1 MGHNAVEPA
10 TAMQPVVIIP
20 AYEPSAAL
28 PPLVQDLLSRG
39 VERVIVVDDG
49 SSQACAPLFE
59 QLRTMPGVA
68 VLHHARNMGK
78 GRALKTAFNHL
89 LVEHPDCPGAVTA
102 DADGQHLAVDILRV
116 LREMHSRP
124 GTLVLGSRNFKTDDV
139 PLRSRLGNRATLG
152 VFRFFTGLGLGDTQT
167 GLRGIPATFLPR
179 LLSVRPEGYDFE
191 LEMLILAAR
200 SGLPIHEVPITTVYL
215 DGNATSHFNPL
226 LDSFKVYFVF
236 LRFSALSLA
245 TAAIDYTIFAIMA
258 LLTGHILLAIC
269 LARLGAGVFNF
280 TLAKSWVFKSR
291 GEVRQ
296 EALRYA
302 GLVAVLMA
310 FSYTMTVA
318 LNAGIGLPLLLA
330 KAVSELLLF
339 VLSFA
344 FQRQCVFAGPRQ
356 EGPARPTDWD
366 AYYRQR
372 PGVAGLTRR
381 YTIARLLGAIQRHVP
396 APRVVVEL
404 GGANSCF
411 FPGFRKRHPKAAYHI
426 VDSNRT
432 GLDMFLRC
440 NPGEPDVTLELR
452 DVLAPAPAGDADLC
466 LSIGLIEHFDPEGTA
481 AAIRAHF
488 DAVRPGGIVII
499 SFPTPTWLYRATRG
513 AIELAGRWRFTDER
527 PLDFAEVLEQTA
539 HHGAVLETFVNWPV
553 ILTQGVVVARKHPA

>member
-1 MGHNAVEPA
+1 
-10 TAMQPVVIIP
+10 MQPVVVIP
-20 AYEPSAAL
+20 AYEPSPAL
-28 PPLVQDLLSRG
+28 PPLVRELLARG
-39 VERVIVVDDG
+39 VERVVVVDDG
-49 SSQACAPLFE
+49 SSPACAPLFDE
-59 QLRTMPGVA
+59 LRALPGVA
-68 VLHHARNMGK
+68 VLRHARNMGK

-89 LVEHPDCPGAVTA
+89 LVELPDCPGAVTA
-102 DADGQHLAVDILRV
+102 DADGQHLAEDIVRV
-116 LREMHSRP
+116 LHEARRRPQSLILGARGFREA
-124 GTLVLGSRNFKTDDV
+124 DV

-152 VFRFFTGLGLGDTQT
+152 VFRFFTGLGLKDTQT
-167 GLRGIPATFLPR
+167 GLRAIPAAFLPR
-179 LLSVRPEGYDFE
+179 LLGVASEGYDFE

-200 SGLPIHEVPITTVYL
+200 SGLPIEEVPIATVYL

-245 TAAIDYTIFAIMA
+245 TAAIDYTIFAFFA
-258 LLTGHILLAIC
+258 LLTGQTFLSIC
-269 LARLGAGVFNF
+269 LARLGAGAFNF
-280 TLAKSWVFKSR
+280 TLAKGWVFKSR
-291 GEVRQ
+291 GAVRQ

-318 LNAGIGLPLLLA
+318 LNSGLGLPLLLA

-356 EGPARPTDWD
+356 EAPARPTDWD
-366 AYYRQR
+366 AYYRRR

-381 YTIARLLGAIQRHVP
+381 YTIARLLGAIGRHAP
-396 APRVVVEL
+396 APRKAVEL

-411 FPGFRKRHPKAAYHI
+411 FPDFRKAHPQAAYHI

-432 GLDMFLRC
+432 GLDLFARS
-440 NPGEPDVTLELR
+440 NPGAPAVTLEER
-452 DVLAPAPAGDADLC
+452 DVLAPAPGGDADLC
-466 LSIGLIEHFDPEGTA
+466 LSIGLIEHFGPEGTA

-488 DAVRPGGIVII
+488 DAVRPGGVVVI
-499 SFPTPTWLYRATRG
+499 SFPTPTWLYRAARG
-513 AIELAGRWRFTDER
+513 AVELAGRWRFTDER
-527 PLDFAEVLEQTA
+527 PLGFAEVLEQVA
-539 HHGAVLETFVNWPV
+539 RHGQVLETFVNWPIV
-553 ILTQGVVVARKHPA
+553 LTQGVVVARKHPA

>member
-280 TLAKSWVFKSR
+280 TLDRKS
-291 GEVRQ
+291 
-296 EALRYA
+296 
-302 GLVAVLMA
+302 
-310 FSYTMTVA
+310 
-318 LNAGIGLPLLLA
+318 
-330 KAVSELLLF
+330 
-339 VLSFA
+339 
-344 FQRQCVFAGPRQ
+344 
-356 EGPARPTDWD
+356 
-366 AYYRQR
+366 
-372 PGVAGLTRR
+372 
-381 YTIARLLGAIQRHVP
+381 
-396 APRVVVEL
+396 VV
-404 GGANSCF
+404 
-411 FPGFRKRHPKAAYHI
+411 
-426 VDSNRT
+426 
-432 GLDMFLRC
+432 
-440 NPGEPDVTLELR
+440 
-452 DVLAPAPAGDADLC
+452 
-466 LSIGLIEHFDPEGTA
+466 
-481 AAIRAHF
+481 
-488 DAVRPGGIVII
+488 
-499 SFPTPTWLYRATRG
+499 
-513 AIELAGRWRFTDER
+513 
-527 PLDFAEVLEQTA
+527 
-539 HHGAVLETFVNWPV
+539 
-553 ILTQGVVVARKHPA
+553 